1 MNSYRKILVVSGVLA
16 SAVHGS
22 AAGQPMQRISMNAQV
37 NGVSYSPDGSRIA
50 VAVEDGRLVMVD
62 GTGARILSE
71 HRPHREAVNAAVF
84 SPDGRILATSGQN
97 GEIVLWDPADMR
109 EIRRLHGHQG
119 AVYRLAF
126 SPDGRLLASGGDD
139 KSVRTWNVTTG
150 DVVNSFA
157 GHPGLVVS
165 LAFSPNGRV
174 LASASL
180 RARLRTGRTLI
191 LRDVGTGRALME
203 LTPHA
208 YRGYGRS
215 ESIYAVLFSP
225 DGRELASGSDN
236 REIILWDNLVSD
248 TLVMLEGHRGAVT
261 SLAMSPD
268 GRLLASGGLDRRTLV
283 WSRGT
288 GRVAFELPVADD
300 WVWSVAF
307 SPDGQRLAHG
317 SKDGSVRVWDLS
329 ERIAALTPEMPVAAQ
344 PGRVQA
350 EADRGPRVVLFTL
363 EPGEYGVA
371 EMSADPFAVFESG
384 RFVSPSEGF
393 IPKGGFTYNGDS
405 REASRRI
412 REAYFPA
419 RGSLD
424 VLRGGV
430 RIGSATFNRVD
441 YDGPDLFDGCFL
453 GFGATARG
461 TFTAPPRAR
470 QFVGVTGGGEFPEGR
485 STRRAASAAERSSFL
500 AHARDV
506 LRGLGVPA
514 GALASIR
521 VFTDAGQEVEM
532 IDLDRDGSP
541 ELVGTVEAGGDGSQH
556 NLLLIVSSGARGTRP
571 VLVSYHRSA
580 AEIGGNQSHET
591 ERFVDHLDIDGDGV
605 DEVIATKARYEGMYY
620 VIFKRSGS
628 ASEWSM
634 VYRGGGGGC

>member
-1 MNSYRKILVVSGVLA
+1 MSSYRKILVVSGVL
-16 SAVHGS
+16 SWAVYGS
-22 AAGQPMQRISMNAQV
+22 AAGQQMQRVSMNAQV

-50 VAVEDGRLVMVD
+50 VAVEDGRVVLVD
-62 GTGARILSE
+62 GAGARVLSE

-84 SPDGRILATSGQN
+84 SPDGRVLATSGQN
-97 GEIVLWDPADMR
+97 GEIVLWDAAEMR
-109 EIRRLHGHQG
+109 EIRHLRGHQG
-119 AVYRLAF
+119 PVYRLAF

-139 KSVRTWNVTTG
+139 KTVRTWDVATG
-150 DVVNSFA
+150 GEVNSFP
-157 GHPGLVVS
+157 GHPGPVVS
-165 LAFSPNGRV
+165 LAFSPDGRV

-191 LRDVGTGRALME
+191 LRDVATGRALME
-203 LTPHA
+203 LTPHE

-225 DGRELASGSDN
+225 DGRELATGSDN
-236 REIILWDNLVSD
+236 REIIVWDNLVSD

-268 GRLLASGGLDRRTLV
+268 GQLLASGGLDRRTLV

-329 ERIAALTPEMPVAAQ
+329 DRIAALAPEPSVTAQ
-344 PGRVQA
+344 AGRVQPGA
-350 EADRGPRVVLFTL
+350 GRGPRVVLFTL
-363 EPGEYGVA
+363 EPGEYGVG
-371 EMSADPFAVFESG
+371 EMSADPFAVFEGG

-393 IPKGGFTYNGDS
+393 IPEGGFTYSGDS

-412 REAYFPA
+412 REAYFPP

-430 RIGSATFNRVD
+430 RIGAATFNRVD

-453 GFGATARG
+453 GFGGTARG
-461 TFTAPPRAR
+461 TFTAPPRVR
-470 QFVGVTGGGEFPEGR
+470 RYIGVTGGREFSEGR
-485 STRRAASAAERSSFL
+485 STRRAATAAERSSFL
-500 AHARDV
+500 RHAREV
-506 LRGLGVPA
+506 LRGRGVPA

-521 VFTDAGQEVEM
+521 VVADEGAEVEV
-532 IDLDRDGSP
+532 IDLDRDGTP
-541 ELVGTVEAGGDGSQH
+541 ELVGTVESGASGSQH
-556 NLLLIVSSGARGTRP
+556 NLLLIVSSDPGATRP

-591 ERFVDHLDIDGDGV
+591 EQFVDHMDIDGDGV
-605 DEVIATKARYEGMYY
+605 DEVIATKAQYEGMYY

-628 ASEWSM
+628 AREWSM